1 MAELIHSPLMLFI
14 AQASAIILLS
24 RLCGFL
30 ARRLG
35 QPMVIAEIAAGILL
49 GPSLLGWLLPD
60 VSAVLF
66 PKSSLTL
73 LHMFSQVGLML
84 FMFLIGLELDPEHMR
99 GRGPASLAISQ
110 AGIVVPF
117 GLGLALALY
126 LHPRVSDPEKVPFSS
141 FGLFMGTA
149 MSITAFP
156 VLARILSE
164 LRLLKSKVGAAA
176 ITCAAFDDVAAWCIL
191 AVMSSVVRAHGVR
204 AALQPTLY
212 TVVYV
217 ALMLLVGRPFMKRF
231 GARGSNREG
240 LTQNMVAATFL
251 LLMASCW
258 VTELIR
264 IHALFGAF
272 MLGVIVPKTGG
283 FAATLADKL
292 EDFAV
297 VFLLPM
303 FFAYSGLRT
312 QIGLLNSAS
321 AWVLC
326 ALIVFVACL
335 GKFGGITL
343 AARLSGL
350 NWRESSAL
358 GVLMN
363 TRGLMEL
370 VVLNIGLDL
379 GVISPALF
387 TMMVIMA
394 LVTTFMATP
403 LLHVVYPPAE
413 LARELAEPEA
423 PAAAASD
430 AYCVLLCVS
439 YTGAGPGMVTLAEAL
454 VRAQPASRIYALKLV
469 RPTERS
475 SYYLSGAQERE
486 GPEDMRAV
494 LSPVIQ
500 AARARQLAVRPIT
513 FVSTTPGEDICN
525 VAEVKG
531 ADLVLLG
538 WHRPLL
544 NRAALGG
551 TVNEVLQEARASVG
565 VLVDRGL
572 VEVRRVLV
580 PFHGTA
586 HDRSA
591 LRLAQR
597 LLEHA
602 GVEITVLHVTRPG
615 RSETESREGVRAQ
628 VVDVFQEAGP
638 RAAPGEPAPAS
649 QVTVKVVAH
658 TNPARAA
665 LDEIASA
672 RYDLVVIGIGAEWGL
687 AQRQFGINQEYLI
700 RQSPTSLLILR
711 EYDPQVQGSR
721 LPRDRRAA
729 EDAVPSAQST

>member
-1 MAELIHSPLMLFI
+1 MAELLHSPLMLFI

-30 ARRLG
+30 ARRIG

-84 FMFLIGLELDPEHMR
+84 FMFLIGLELDPAHMR

-126 LHPRVSDPEKVPFSS
+126 LYPRVSDPEKVPFSS

-164 LRLLKSKVGAAA
+164 LRLLKSKVGAVA

-191 AVMSSVVRAHGVR
+191 AVMTSVVRAHGVR

-251 LLMASCW
+251 LLLASCW
-258 VTELIR
+258 MTELIG

-321 AWVLC
+321 AWILC

-370 VVLNIGLDL
+370 VVAGIGLEI
-379 GVISPALF
+379 GVISSTGF
-387 TMMVIMA
+387 TILVLVAIVTTCMTGPLLDA
-394 LVTTFMATP
+394 LVITAPDGHKRVQLPLATP
-403 LLHVVYPPAE
+403 
-413 LARELAEPEA
+413 
-423 PAAAASD
+423 
-430 AYCVLLCVS
+430 
-439 YTGAGPGMVTLAEAL
+439 
-454 VRAQPASRIYALKLV
+454 
-469 RPTERS
+469 
-475 SYYLSGAQERE
+475 
-486 GPEDMRAV
+486 
-494 LSPVIQ
+494 
-500 AARARQLAVRPIT
+500 
-513 FVSTTPGEDICN
+513 
-525 VAEVKG
+525 
-531 ADLVLLG
+531 
-538 WHRPLL
+538 
-544 NRAALGG
+544 
-551 TVNEVLQEARASVG
+551 
-565 VLVDRGL
+565 
-572 VEVRRVLV
+572 
-580 PFHGTA
+580 
-586 HDRSA
+586 
-591 LRLAQR
+591 
-597 LLEHA
+597 
-602 GVEITVLHVTRPG
+602 
-615 RSETESREGVRAQ
+615 
-628 VVDVFQEAGP
+628 
-638 RAAPGEPAPAS
+638 APGAPDSTA
-649 QVTVKVVAH
+649 
-658 TNPARAA
+658 
-665 LDEIASA
+665 
-672 RYDLVVIGIGAEWGL
+672 
-687 AQRQFGINQEYLI
+687 
-700 RQSPTSLLILR
+700 
-711 EYDPQVQGSR
+711 GS
-721 LPRDRRAA
+721 
-729 EDAVPSAQST
+729 